1 MCNYIERVREFRNLL
16 GMNQSDAVHADLYQ
30 EESRELDTAITLAL
44 RADAFADCV
53 VVMAGW
59 CIDYPEKM
67 QDWPRFIDD
76 MKQRAWSYGIRLS
89 AAFDIV
95 HKSNMT
101 KICTRGEVN
110 ETHKKYA
117 DMGVSVEFKEVSDG
131 LFACYSAKDHE
142 GDLSEF
148 IKGKLLKSAAY
159 KAPDWSGNE
168 WRI

>member
-1 MCNYIERVREFRNLL
+1 MCNYIEKVREFRNLL
-16 GMNQSDAVHADLYQ
+16 GIKQREAVHAALYQ
-30 EESRELDTAITLAL
+30 EESSELDTAKTLAL
-44 RADAFADCV
+44 RADGFADCV

-59 CIDYPEKM
+59 CIDHPEKM

-101 KICTRGEVN
+101 KICTADEIDD
-110 ETHKKYA
+110 TYYKYFG
-117 DMGVSVEFKEVSDG
+117 MGVEVEFTEVSDG
-131 LFACYSAKDHE
+131 LFACYSAKNHT
-142 GDLSEF
+142 GDLSDF
-148 IKGKLLKSAAY
+148 IQGKLLKSVSY